1 MHTRLVLF
9 AGALLSLGAIS
20 GLPAQAVTPA
30 KAPAAVPVWDV
41 DPSHS
46 ELSFHIRH
54 LSGRVR
60 GGIAIWQGEI
70 GADLAD
76 LGRGSVDIY
85 AYPGSIDTGNKD
97 RDEHL
102 RSEDFFNVVKYPTI
116 RFKSSEIKA
125 NGSKLT
131 IIGDLTIKG
140 VTKRVT
146 LDGKLSGITKKDMSG
161 RPRLAFLAT
170 TKINRQ
176 DFGLTW
182 NRMVEGT
189 TMLGDEVDV
198 EIAIEA
204 VQQVKKS

>member
-1 MHTRLVLF
+1 MHNGLAVL
-9 AGALLSLGAIS
+9 AGVVLSCGAIS
-20 GLPAQAVTPA
+20 GLPAQTPTVA
-30 KAPAAVPVWDV
+30 TASAAVPMWDV

-70 GADLAD
+70 GADLAN
-76 LGRGSVDIY
+76 LGTGSVDIY

-146 LDGKLSGITKKDMSG
+146 LDGKLSGITKKDMAG
-161 RPRLAFLAT
+161 RPRLSFLAT

-204 VQQVKKS
+204 VQQVKKG